1 MKQFL
6 KFVLA
11 TVTGLFLF
19 MLLGIFIIAGI
30 AASAGKETKATVAAN
45 SVLKLDL
52 NYAIPEQTVDN
63 PFAGMNLF
71 NPKLS
76 EKAVGLTQIR
86 ECIAKA
92 KTDDNIKGIYLE
104 LGLNDNG
111 LATLEAIRQS
121 LADFRKSGK
130 FVYAY
135 GEVLNQK
142 SYYLATAADQ
152 IFINPNGG
160 MELKGFGREIM
171 YYKGL
176 FEKLG
181 IEVQDFHC
189 GAFKSAIEPFVR
201 DNMSEPN
208 RQQLLHIYGD
218 VYRQF
223 ITSIGKDRKLDTAE
237 VNVIVNNLLAETPQ
251 KDVELKLIDGALYY
265 DQVLDKLKEKVGVD
279 KKKDLE
285 VVDLA
290 KYATTIEKNL
300 TAENKVAVVYAEGDI
315 VDGEG
320 KDGEIGGEAYAK
332 IIRKLRTDDK
342 VKAIVLRVNSPGG
355 SALASDVMWREL
367 VLAKKEKPLVVSFGD
382 VAASGG
388 YYIACVGD
396 KIFAQPNTITGSIG
410 VFGLLP
416 NAQKMFKDKLGI
428 SFDEVEVTKHG
439 VLGGITKPLD
449 AEEAAFAQRNVEK
462 TYREFKQR
470 VADGRSAV
478 KKEVNGVAF
487 DTAYVETIAQGRVWT
502 GNQAIQNGLVDEI
515 GGLDEAVAYAVKK
528 ANLKEYR
535 VKAYPEE
542 KSFSEKLAESFG
554 DAKTQMVKEQLGEQ
568 YEVYKT
574 IEWLKKTKGVQA
586 RMVYDLGL

>member
-76 EKAVGLTQIR
+76 EKAVGLTEIR

-265 DQVLDKLKEKVGVD
+265 DQVLDKLKEKIGVD

-502 GNQAIQNGLVDEI
+502 GNQAVQNGLVDEI

>member
-11 TVTGLFLF
+11 TITGMFLF
-19 MLLGIFIIAGI
+19 MLLGFFILLGI
-30 AASAGKETKATVAAN
+30 AASAGSEKKATVAAN

-52 NYAIPEQTVDN
+52 NYDIPEQTVDN

-71 NPKLS
+71 NPQLS
-76 EKAVGLTQIR
+76 KKAVGLTEIR

-135 GEVLNQK
+135 GEVLSQK

-265 DQVLDKLKEKVGVD
+265 DQVIDKIKEKVGVD

-290 KYATTIEKNL
+290 KYATTIEKDL

-332 IIRKLRTDDK
+332 LIRKLRNDEK

-396 KIFAQPNTITGSIG
+396 RIFAQPNTITGSIG

-470 VADGRSAV
+470 VADGRSVV
-478 KKEVNGVAF
+478 KKDVNGVAF

-535 VKAYPEE
+535 LKAYPEE
-542 KSFSEKLAESFG
+542 KSFSEKLTESFG
-554 DAKTQMVKEQLGEQ
+554 DAKTQLVKEQLGEQ
-568 YEVYKT
+568 YEIYKT